1 MIQEI
6 KKENFDLK
14 LRLYMEQKEREV
26 RIDKH
31 GATLKRPSLGPFF
44 VFILHPFDPNFGYAH
59 STNMEVV

>member
-26 RIDKH
+26 SVSVVQVVKNNSVSQTQNIE
-31 GATLKRPSLGPFF
+31 
-44 VFILHPFDPNFGYAH
+44 
-59 STNMEVV
+59 MEEI